1 MTTCLNGILYPQ
13 KFSVSGGMGAALLST
28 PHVAADIIRTLSRE
42 LSIPITAKIRILP
55 TVQGTVELCRR
66 LENAGAAA
74 ISVHCRE
81 RYMSYKEPA
90 DWSLLRPIVDA
101 VQVPVVANG
110 DIYTRKDM
118 DMVRQWSGCS
128 GVMLARPA
136 LFNCSVFEKCTSSD
150 SNLQPRSSVI
160 REYIQYCLDVNHSL
174 QGTKYVVAEM
184 MSSKRHPTHLIRA
197 GVISSKFD
205 SGAPSIGD
213 VCRCKSVNELA
224 KLWSVEVN
232 PSINS
237 TVAPCASPLP
247 TFYYFEDDYV
257 CSSQETNEKR
267 AACIVT

>member
-1 MTTCLNGILYPQ
+1 
-13 KFSVSGGMGAALLST
+13 MGAALLST
-28 PHVAADIIRTLSRE
+28 PHVAADIIRTLLRE

-101 VQVPVVANG
+101 VHVPVIANG

-118 DMVRQWSGCS
+118 DVVRQLSGCS

-136 LFNCSVFEKCTSSD
+136 LFNCSVFQKRSSSD
-150 SNLQPRSSVI
+150 SLQPRSEVV
-160 REYIQYCLDVNHSL
+160 REYIRCCLDINHSL

-197 GVISSKFD
+197 GVISSKFER
-205 SGAPSIGD
+205 GAPSIGD
-213 VCRCKSVNELA
+213 VSRCKSVNELA

-232 PSINS
+232 PSANS
-237 TVAPCASPLP
+237 TVVPCAPPPP
-247 TFYYFEDDYV
+247 TFFHFEDDYV
-257 CSSQETNEKR
+257 SSSQEINEKR
-267 AACIVT
+267 AVCVVT